1 MYPLF
6 ETARLFSLGPTR
18 RDRRPTIVLSAFGEN
33 ARGYV
38 LVLSCS
44 NGHLVFYSRRPSE
57 PQPRVWSLPWSPT
70 GRPHRDGDVA
80 ALCLAPCGM
89 QLVLITTSSTLHTF
103 CLAALLETGGQRS
116 WSADDTVGIR
126 LQGNRGK
133 PTCICSWQTLKGTLV
148 VIVGTEHGEVCLVDL
163 AARRQVGAVGVGHAV
178 TGMEVVSSA
187 VRHATQL
194 LVTDAAHHHWHLL
207 LEDKSSGHDWLSHH
221 SPGPGATSGGASEWR
236 LWASP
241 DREES
246 ATLLERSQPQQPRR
260 ISKLGKD
267 VVLGRQVVQGRQCL
281 TANDTST
288 CQLEVYDGGDV
299 ARRASCVFAVPLA
312 NARHVALTDQLLF
325 VVAPQAAGCSDTQVH
340 LFSKAALDLTTSSKK
355 KECTDPSLQRFTLPE
370 AVLALYR
377 CPQLPLS
384 AGSAAKADPS
394 DVESAPLPSETFLEG
409 CLLVTPRSIYHCRPR
424 CSAERLFLRFTASP
438 ASLPSAEH
446 LGALLGLDIFSLYEV
461 AAEVQLLRGQFP
473 QAVRL
478 YQLSKCPQLKRVA
491 HFVSRGYLSELL
503 AYVQVLFGTRA
514 AEIPSQDRVHFANVA
529 ALCFVQQV
537 LAKRRA
543 PERDAVAQ
551 AFRDFLQENLYYD
564 ASVVMRM
571 LSEQRLYQLLYHC
584 ALLRGQR
591 RLMVEQLLHFDPSLA
606 LDSATCSALAS
617 RGYGS
622 LLVQSAHDQFAVC
635 VTDPDL
641 LLPLCCDPALLGNHL
656 RLLADLLPTLGLA
669 LVGRVARMYDA
680 SRPAVAL
687 AVRRVLA
694 ASSKQGRYPGS
705 SSSLSTDS
713 LDLTQ
718 SEDDSV
724 AEEDVVKF
732 LLFVLLTLNRRRGGT
747 KRYASE
753 LLRCDP
759 GVAPSSERTTRR
771 SGSSEPERSVACGQS
786 HCTLVVRGKAYTWG
800 RAQFG
805 RLGHREGHRDVLGA
819 TCVETLDALRLRVGQ
834 VDCGTHHTLF
844 NTDAGVFACGSS
856 RYGQLGL
863 GPLQRTWV
871 PHLLEP
877 LAPHRVARVA
887 CGTYHSLAVTEEGR
901 LFTWGWGAHGQL
913 GHGTCDDQR
922 TPRLVAALADHRVT
936 DASAGCGHTVA
947 LTAEGLVFGFGCNT
961 FGQLGLGRSPKRST
975 PQRIDLGE
983 PVRML
988 SSGFF
993 QVFAL
998 LAGGRLLT
1006 WGANPQSLRLQAQSS
1021 RRSRLQAVVAQNE
1034 LLSSLAGGPHGGNL
1048 RHPAGPAPST
1058 SPATQALLHGHQ
1070 GHLTPTEFDISGVRG
1085 TIAQIACGSNHAA
1098 IVTKEGQVYTWGRN
1112 TEGQLGLGHRK
1123 DQKSPQL
1130 VASLGKVVQ
1139 VCCGRDFTVALDAQG
1154 KVWAWGQNDAG
1165 QLGVKVSEECTAS
1178 RHSRVL
1184 LNRLI
1189 TIRTSRC
1196 LITIPQGQRTGEPR
1210 PVEVAPLPPEI
1221 IRPPP
1226 DDLDLLLR
1234 QKACHNAHASRC
1246 FPGFDLSSLDDPPYG
1261 PKALHAALEA
1271 FRGSY
1276 DPTAVINHCVGFS
1289 DFQAAAK
1296 ISLLEGQFAQAVQY
1310 QFQAQLA
1317 DVKAD
1322 ASVLSGRAL
1331 EAVNYYTGL
1340 IDKESSEVSGA
1351 FFENIVR
1358 FWEER
1363 NLPVEPLE
1371 ELFRAYL
1378 PGIGYSLGLVLFC
1391 APQEA
1396 ASRFAS
1402 RLSTN
1407 LCLSLAAA
1415 MRERVTSGR
1424 PHGELIGALLER
1436 SATGALVGQIRLV
1449 DESAGWEA
1457 AVPPHRLWDQLLRSL
1472 RQGLA
1477 RKTALEV
1484 SPSEVEQLTQALL
1497 AERASRAAG
1506 SPCDALSECALVFSC
1521 GHHSTATSLHQGAL
1535 PQLQDW
1541 LLRKLPRPLPL
1552 TAKLLSG
1559 GYAAPGILPL
1569 ACPRCVVAE
1578 VRNNW

>member
-1 MYPLF
+1 M
-6 ETARLFSLGPTR
+6 
-18 RDRRPTIVLSAFGEN
+18 V
-33 ARGYV
+33 
-38 LVLSCS
+38 
-44 NGHLVFYSRRPSE
+44 
-57 PQPRVWSLPWSPT
+57 PR

-103 CLAALLETGGQRS
+103 CLAALL
-116 WSADDTVGIR
+116 
-126 LQGNRGK
+126 
-133 PTCICSWQTLKGTLV
+133 
-148 VIVGTEHGEVCLVDL
+148 HGEVCLVDL

-221 SPGPGATSGGASEWR
+221 SQAPGATSGGASEWR

-246 ATLLERSQPQQPRR
+246 ATHLERSQPQQPRR

-377 CPQLPLS
+377 CPQPLFRTAVVAVRNRVKYRFEHHLDAVILPGFSVVGLDS
-384 AGSAAKADPS
+384 ASDPS
-394 DVESAPLPSETFLEG
+394 SLEAG
-409 CLLVTPRSIYHCRPR
+409 KGRLLVPVRLLFVIRVHLNK

-478 YQLSKCPQLKRVA
+478 YQLSKQIFRQIGDHEEIARVSPVA
-491 HFVSRGYLSELL
+491 MSSAEKGGHFVSRGYLSELL

-606 LDSATCSALAS
+606 LDSTTCSALAS

-622 LLVQSAHDQFAVC
+622 LLVQSAHGSHPLLLSLVGLRGPHVATGCLPVSGGVSQSSAHQFAVC
-635 VTDPDL
+635 VSDPDL

-724 AEEDVVKF
+724 AEEDVIKF
-732 LLFVLLTLNRRRGGT
+732 LLFVLLTLNRRR
-747 KRYASE
+747 A
-753 LLRCDP
+753 
-759 GVAPSSERTTRR
+759 
-771 SGSSEPERSVACGQS
+771 ERSVACGQS
-786 HCTLVVRGKAYTWG
+786 HCALVVRGKAYTWG

-877 LAPHRVARVA
+877 LAPHRVSGWPAAPTTHWPSPRRAGEGTVARSRLGLFTWGWGAHGQLGHGTCDDQRTPRLVAALADHRVTDASAGCGHTVALTAEVFACGSSRYGQLGLGPLQRTWVPHLLEPLAPHRVSRVA

-936 DASAGCGHTVA
+936 DVSAGCGHTVA
-947 LTAEGLVFGFGCNT
+947 LTAEGENSWQGLVFGFGCNT

-1048 RHPAGPAPST
+1048 RHPSGPAPST

-1123 DQKSPQL
+1123 DQSTLAHLEFLIPSDGVSIVPSPSHYPQKSPQL

-1165 QLGVKVSEECTAS
+1165 QNESP
-1178 RHSRVL
+1178 
-1184 LNRLI
+1184 NRRKLD
-1189 TIRTSRC
+1189 RTD
-1196 LITIPQGQRTGEPR
+1196 I
-1210 PVEVAPLPPEI
+1210 
-1221 IRPPP
+1221 
-1226 DDLDLLLR
+1226 
-1234 QKACHNAHASRC
+1234 
-1246 FPGFDLSSLDDPPYG
+1246 DDPCG
-1261 PKALHAALEA
+1261 MVTGGGN
-1271 FRGSY
+1271 RRVQRRSR
-1276 DPTAVINHCVGFS
+1276 IRRR
-1289 DFQAAAK
+1289 QA
-1296 ISLLEGQFAQAVQY
+1296 
-1310 QFQAQLA
+1310 
-1317 DVKAD
+1317 
-1322 ASVLSGRAL
+1322 
-1331 EAVNYYTGL
+1331 
-1340 IDKESSEVSGA
+1340 
-1351 FFENIVR
+1351 
-1358 FWEER
+1358 
-1363 NLPVEPLE
+1363 
-1371 ELFRAYL
+1371 
-1378 PGIGYSLGLVLFC
+1378 YSHT
-1391 APQEA
+1391 PQ
-1396 ASRFAS
+1396 
-1402 RLSTN
+1402 
-1407 LCLSLAAA
+1407 LSL
-1415 MRERVTSGR
+1415 ENT
-1424 PHGELIGALLER
+1424 
-1436 SATGALVGQIRLV
+1436 ATGGSERQ
-1449 DESAGWEA
+1449 
-1457 AVPPHRLWDQLLRSL
+1457 PH
-1472 RQGLA
+1472 
-1477 RKTALEV
+1477 
-1484 SPSEVEQLTQALL
+1484 
-1497 AERASRAAG
+1497 
-1506 SPCDALSECALVFSC
+1506 
-1521 GHHSTATSLHQGAL
+1521 
-1535 PQLQDW
+1535 
-1541 LLRKLPRPLPL
+1541 
-1552 TAKLLSG
+1552 
-1559 GYAAPGILPL
+1559 
-1569 ACPRCVVAE
+1569 
-1578 VRNNW
+1578 N